1 MNNQPNQKNNNSKEK
16 EKSLNKSVDNINF
29 EESIKQE
36 EAKQIYEQF
45 YGEKSRSVNSWR
57 LSSIGQVSHHN
68 AIIEPVNSNGNN
80 GNNNG
85 KNLSLG
91 KLIEGKSINNY
102 INIYIYIILND
113 IDNKMEINNSSNGN
127 KENKEEKNEI
137 IIEEKTGSEKLEE
150 NNGNLREKGKK
161 SEISAEK
168 EVDEVLKDKEQKKG
182 TEICA
187 FNQEGQEQEIEKD
200 KYIAFLEAEIV
211 RYRRI
216 LKENNIEDSGKKEIE
231 KKQGDGGN
239 K

>member
-29 EESIKQE
+29 DESIKQE

-45 YGEKSRSVNSWR
+45 YGEKSRSVNSLS

-102 INIYIYIILND
+102 INIYIILND
-113 IDNKMEINNSSNGN
+113 IDNKMEISNSSNGN

-137 IIEEKTGSEKLEE
+137 IIEEKTSSEKFEE
-150 NNGNLREKGKK
+150 NKGNLREKRKK
-161 SEISAEK
+161 CEVSDKK
-168 EVDEVLKDKEQKKG
+168 EVDEVFKKEEKKKG
-182 TEICA
+182 TEVGA
-187 FNQEGQEQEIEKD
+187 FNQEGQEQQTEKD
-200 KYIAFLEAEIV
+200 QYIAELEAENAWLKKL
-211 RYRRI
+211 
-216 LKENNIEDSGKKEIE
+216 LKENNIDYNKERDKK
-231 KKQGDGGN
+231 KG
-239 K
+239 